1 MHERQIRNARAEDGE
16 CKSGLRGVQVAD
28 KECMRGRSEMQE
40 RWMGNARVVREECK
54 WQIRS
59 A

>member
-1 MHERQIRNARAEDGE
+1 M
-16 CKSGLRGVQVAD
+16 AD

-40 RWMGNARVVREECK
+40 PWSGNTRVVREECK

>member
-1 MHERQIRNARAEDGE
+1 
-16 CKSGLRGVQVAD
+16 
-28 KECMRGRSEMQE
+28 MRGRSGVQERWMGNARVVREECKWQIRRSEIQE

>member
-1 MHERQIRNARAEDGE
+1 M
-16 CKSGLRGVQVAD
+16 AD

-40 RWMGNARVVREECK
+40 RWMGNARVVREVCK